1 MSLVMKIALIT
12 YRADPARGGAERYTC
27 DLARALTE
35 RGHAVS
41 ILHATPPGYP
51 LATGIAHTLIKA
63 NGLTRAGRYQAFLRS
78 VENHLQSEHFDI
90 VHAMLPTHHCDIYQ
104 PHAGLAMS
112 ALTSRGSKS
121 TSPLMRKL
129 SRWAA
134 SLNQK
139 RRLYAN
145 TELAL
150 LTSRPAPAVICLS
163 AAMSKHLQSIV
174 QIDPDNLVVIP
185 NAIDLKRY
193 DRTLRPD
200 AGTEVRRRF
209 DIAPEQQ
216 VGLFLAQD
224 FARKGLKASLHAVAQ
239 LRDPAFTLLVVG
251 PDNPAPFQ
259 RLANRLGLSRR
270 VVFAGPTDDPYPF
283 YAAANVVLFPS
294 LFDPFGLV
302 PAEALAMGVPSIVSR
317 CCGVSELLTQDHNAL
332 IIEDPEDVPAL
343 TATLRR
349 ALEHATQTRL
359 AKNCLL
365 TRSLFSYDAHLD
377 AMLRLYESRSAIAKS
392 S

>member
-27 DLARALTE
+27 NLARALTE

-41 ILHATPPGYP
+41 IVHATPAGYP
-51 LATGIAHTLIKA
+51 LATGIAHTLMKA
-63 NGLTRAGRYQAFLRS
+63 SSLTRAGRYQAFLHS
-78 VENHLQSEHFDI
+78 VENHLQNEHFDI

-112 ALTSRGSKS
+112 ALTSRGFKN

-129 SRWAA
+129 SRWAT

-145 TELAL
+145 TEFTL

-163 AAMSKHLQSIV
+163 RTMSTQLQSIV
-174 QIDPDNLVVIP
+174 QIDPDNLIVIP

-193 DRTLRPD
+193 DRALRPD
-200 AGTEVRRRF
+200 AGADVRRQF
-209 DIAPEQQ
+209 GIAPQQQ

-239 LRDPAFTLLVVG
+239 LHDPAFTLLVVG

-270 VVFAGPTDDPYPF
+270 VVFAGPTNDPYPF

-317 CCGVSELLTQDHNAL
+317 CCGVSELLTHDHNAL
-332 IIEDPEDVPAL
+332 IIEGPEDIHAL
-343 TATLRR
+343 TATLGR
-349 ALEHATQTRL
+349 ALEPATQTRL
-359 AKNCLL
+359 AQNCLL
-365 TRSLFSYDAHLD
+365 ARSLFSYEAHLD
-377 AMLRLYESRSAIAKS
+377 AMLRLYESRLAIAKNS
-392 S
+392 